1 MSHDLEICRLF
12 QLTDS
17 LFPTG
22 AFACSYGL
30 EAYAQEGL
38 VHDATTLSSFVTT
51 SVRITLGRGDGLF
64 ASMAYASSKNQ
75 AWDDIVSLDGLIH
88 AMKLAKE
95 ARETS
100 VKIGRRLAST
110 MAAVY
115 PCHGTRELASMVK
128 ARSIRGHHAV
138 IFGALSAHLD
148 ISQKE
153 CVQVFLYTWLSSVV
167 SAAIRLRIIGPIEG
181 QQQIASQ
188 LPLLAEVSNSILSRH
203 AEDLAPSC
211 PGLDIRMMR
220 HEKSYSRLFIT

>member
-1 MSHDLEICRLF
+1 MPHGQEIYRLF

-30 EAYAQEGL
+30 ETYAQEGL

-51 SVRITLGRGDGLF
+51 SIRIALGRGDGLF
-64 ASMAYASSKNQ
+64 ASMSYASSKNQ
-75 AWDDIVSLDGLIH
+75 AWDDIITFDGMIH

-95 ARETS
+95 AREAS
-100 VKIGRRLAST
+100 LKIGRRLVST
-110 MAAVY
+110 MVAVF
-115 PCHGTRELASMVK
+115 PSHGTRELASMVK
-128 ARSIRGHHAV
+128 TRSIRGHHAV
-138 IFGALSAHLD
+138 MFGALSAHLD
-148 ISQKE
+148 ISQKQ
-153 CVQVFLYTWLSSVV
+153 CVQVFLYTWLSSMV

-188 LPLLAEVSNSILSRH
+188 LPLLAEVSDSILNRH

-211 PGLDIRMMR
+211 PGLDIRLMR
-220 HEKSYSRLFIT
+220 HERSYSRLFIT